1 MDIHPLGYAVKQATL
16 SNKPLPFSLVF
27 SNSKD
32 PRKTIFYR
40 PFISFESS
48 ITLESEQEKISTPL
62 PPRLNALLPTSLTP
76 FSRNFK

>member
-32 PRKTIFYR
+32 PRKNNFLSPIYIFWIFDYIGIR
-40 PFISFESS
+40 
-48 ITLESEQEKISTPL
+48 TGK
-62 PPRLNALLPTSLTP
+62 
-76 FSRNFK
+76 K

>member
-48 ITLESEQEKISTPL
+48 ITLESQQEKNKHPS
-62 PPRLNALLPTSLTP
+62 PPSIKRPPSN
-76 FSRNFK
+76 